1 MQRFT
6 RARVIAYV
14 KMNFQSFVW
23 QSAKLSEFSECLFCI
38 IFAKIVQMDTTA
50 KQTRLYWLLFFISVI
65 VFFLVLQFKGELV
78 TLTLPF
84 VCTFFAKAM
93 DIL

>member
-1 MQRFT
+1 M
-6 RARVIAYV
+6 
-14 KMNFQSFVW
+14 SLFV
-23 QSAKLSEFSECLFCI
+23 LFSRKFL
-38 IFAKIVQMDTTA
+38 QMDSA
-50 KQTRLYWLLFFISVI
+50 RKQTTLYWILFFISVI
-65 VFFLVLQFKGELV
+65 AFFVVLQFKGEMV

>member
-1 MQRFT
+1 MDTSTKKQTGLYWVLFILS
-6 RARVIAYV
+6 VIA
-14 KMNFQSFVW
+14 
-23 QSAKLSEFSECLFCI
+23 
-38 IFAKIVQMDTTA
+38 
-50 KQTRLYWLLFFISVI
+50 
-65 VFFLVLQFKGELV
+65 FFLTLQFKGELV

>member
-1 MQRFT
+1 MDN
-6 RARVIAYV
+6 AR
-14 KMNFQSFVW
+14 
-23 QSAKLSEFSECLFCI
+23 
-38 IFAKIVQMDTTA
+38 
-50 KQTRLYWLLFFISVI
+50 KQTSMYWVLFFVSVAA
-65 VFFLVLQFKGELV
+65 FFLALEFKGELL

>member
-1 MQRFT
+1 
-6 RARVIAYV
+6 
-14 KMNFQSFVW
+14 
-23 QSAKLSEFSECLFCI
+23 
-38 IFAKIVQMDTTA
+38 MDNA
-50 KQTRLYWLLFFISVI
+50 GKQTSMYWILFFLSVGA
-65 VFFLVLQFKGELV
+65 FFLALTFKGELL

>member
-1 MQRFT
+1 
-6 RARVIAYV
+6 
-14 KMNFQSFVW
+14 
-23 QSAKLSEFSECLFCI
+23 
-38 IFAKIVQMDTTA
+38 MDSVE
-50 KQTRLYWLLFFISVI
+50 KQTKLYWVLFILSVAA
-65 VFFLVLQFKGELV
+65 FFLTLEFKGELV

>member
-1 MQRFT
+1 MDT
-6 RARVIAYV
+6 ARKQTGLYWILFILSVIA
-14 KMNFQSFVW
+14 FFVT
-23 QSAKLSEFSECLFCI
+23 LE
-38 IFAKIVQMDTTA
+38 
-50 KQTRLYWLLFFISVI
+50 
-65 VFFLVLQFKGELV
+65 FKGELV

>member
-1 MQRFT
+1 
-6 RARVIAYV
+6 
-14 KMNFQSFVW
+14 
-23 QSAKLSEFSECLFCI
+23 
-38 IFAKIVQMDTTA
+38 MDTSSNRQTA
-50 KQTRLYWLLFFISVI
+50 LYWILFVISVI
-65 VFFLVLQFKGELV
+65 AFILTLQFKGELV

>member
-1 MQRFT
+1 
-6 RARVIAYV
+6 
-14 KMNFQSFVW
+14 
-23 QSAKLSEFSECLFCI
+23 
-38 IFAKIVQMDTTA
+38 MDTTTR
-50 KQTRLYWLLFFISVI
+50 KQTTLYWILFFVSV
-65 VFFLVLQFKGELV
+65 VAFFAVLAFKGELV

>member
-1 MQRFT
+1 MDD
-6 RARVIAYV
+6 ARKQTTMYWILFFVSVIA
-14 KMNFQSFVW
+14 FV
-23 QSAKLSEFSECLFCI
+23 
-38 IFAKIVQMDTTA
+38 
-50 KQTRLYWLLFFISVI
+50 LL
-65 VFFLVLQFKGELV
+65 LQFKGELV

>member
-1 MQRFT
+1 
-6 RARVIAYV
+6 
-14 KMNFQSFVW
+14 
-23 QSAKLSEFSECLFCI
+23 
-38 IFAKIVQMDTTA
+38 MDTTE
-50 KQTRLYWLLFFISVI
+50 KQTRLYWILFIISVI
-65 VFFLVLQFKGELV
+65 AFVLTLQFKGELV

>member
-1 MQRFT
+1 
-6 RARVIAYV
+6 
-14 KMNFQSFVW
+14 
-23 QSAKLSEFSECLFCI
+23 
-38 IFAKIVQMDTTA
+38 MDTTA
-50 KQTRLYWLLFFISVI
+50 KQTRLYWVLFFISVI
-65 VFFLVLQFKGELV
+65 AFVLTLEFKGELV

>member
-1 MQRFT
+1 MDTSTKKQTGLYWVLFILS
-6 RARVIAYV
+6 VIA
-14 KMNFQSFVW
+14 
-23 QSAKLSEFSECLFCI
+23 
-38 IFAKIVQMDTTA
+38 
-50 KQTRLYWLLFFISVI
+50 
-65 VFFLVLQFKGELV
+65 FFLALQFKGELV

>member
-1 MQRFT
+1 
-6 RARVIAYV
+6 
-14 KMNFQSFVW
+14 
-23 QSAKLSEFSECLFCI
+23 
-38 IFAKIVQMDTTA
+38 MDTSTD
-50 KQTRLYWLLFFISVI
+50 KQTRLYWVLFFISVI
-65 VFFLVLQFKGELV
+65 AFFLTLQFQGELV

>member
-1 MQRFT
+1 M
-6 RARVIAYV
+6 
-14 KMNFQSFVW
+14 
-23 QSAKLSEFSECLFCI
+23 
-38 IFAKIVQMDTTA
+38 MDTTR
-50 KQTRLYWLLFFISVI
+50 KQTTLYWLLFFVSVI
-65 VFFLVLQFKGELV
+65 AFFLTLEFKGELV

>member
-1 MQRFT
+1 
-6 RARVIAYV
+6 
-14 KMNFQSFVW
+14 
-23 QSAKLSEFSECLFCI
+23 
-38 IFAKIVQMDTTA
+38 MDTTE
-50 KQTRLYWLLFFISVI
+50 KQSRLYWILFIISVI
-65 VFFLVLQFKGELV
+65 AFVLTLQFKGELV

>member
-1 MQRFT
+1 
-6 RARVIAYV
+6 
-14 KMNFQSFVW
+14 
-23 QSAKLSEFSECLFCI
+23 
-38 IFAKIVQMDTTA
+38 MDTTA